1 METLLAQM
9 AERGE
14 QLCTQYVIPRVIKP
28 ITSAIA
34 SRS

>member
-1 METLLAQM
+1 MEKLLAQM

-14 QLCTQYVIPRVIKP
+14 QLCTNYILPRVLKP
-28 ITSAIA
+28 ISSAIA

>member
-1 METLLAQM
+1 M

-14 QLCTQYVIPRVIKP
+14 QLCHNYILPRVLKP
-28 ITSAIA
+28 ISSAIA